1 MKDTVA
7 MYITIPLRR
16 STMKNTTPEEMVR
29 SALAAGKISPD
40 RKQWA
45 MDYAARDPKGF
56 EVFVNKAVSIPPVTP
71 KRAKEREIDETQR
84 MINALFG
91 VDDETFRKYGRA
103 ESRPGKDDDADETQR
118 IINRLFGIDEPRQEA
133 NKSDLDDTQ
142 RHINRLCGVDDETFL
157 KHGGR

>member
-1 MKDTVA
+1 
-7 MYITIPLRR
+7 
-16 STMKNTTPEEMVR
+16 MKNTTPEEMVR
-29 SALAAGKISPD
+29 AALAAGKISPD
-40 RKQWA
+40 REQWA

-56 EVFVNKAVSIPPVTP
+56 EVFLNKAVAIPPVTP

-91 VDDETFRKYGRA
+91 VDDETFRKYDPG
-103 ESRPGKDDDADETQR
+103 ESRPGKDGDADETQR

-133 NKSDLDDTQ
+133 NKSDLDETQ
-142 RHINRLCGVDDETFL
+142 RHINKLCGVDDETFL